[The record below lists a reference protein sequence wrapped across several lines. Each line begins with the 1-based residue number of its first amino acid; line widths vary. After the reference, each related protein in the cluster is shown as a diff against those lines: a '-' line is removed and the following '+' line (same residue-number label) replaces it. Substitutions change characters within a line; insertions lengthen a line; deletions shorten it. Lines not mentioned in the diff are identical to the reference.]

1 MTNDSTLVAAQV
13 TVAARRA
20 RAKAIGHGISQCL
33 VALCSGLVAALR
45 TRPLFHE
52 ERCPPGRVRR
62 LQ

>member
-1 MTNDSTLVAAQV
+1 MTNDSTQVAA
-13 TVAARRA
+13 TARRA

-33 VALCSGLVAALR
+33 VALCSGLMAALR

-52 ERCPPGRVRR
+52 ERCPPERVRR